1 METRDLV
8 LKSMSHNGTWKA
20 TIEGVA
26 RPCAEG
32 EEMVMVKG
40 NLVVSKKAK
49 SDKLKEA
56 AAHMN
61 MAQQHMMMMP

>member
-1 METRDLV
+1 M
-8 LKSMSHNGTWKA
+8 KA

-26 RPCAEG
+26 QPCAEG

-49 SDKLKEA
+49 NDKLKEA

-61 MAQQHMMMMP
+61 MAQQHMMMTP